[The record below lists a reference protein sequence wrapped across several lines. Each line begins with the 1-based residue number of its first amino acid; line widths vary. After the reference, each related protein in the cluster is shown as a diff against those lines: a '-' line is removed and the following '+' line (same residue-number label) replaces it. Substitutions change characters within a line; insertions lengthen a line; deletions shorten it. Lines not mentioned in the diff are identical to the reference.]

1 MIAYKFR
8 SGRGTKDSEGKDV
21 FVRDIELL
29 TRDTIYLPTVE
40 QLNDPAEALVD
51 DSVSRLE
58 LQILEPLV
66 PKESYNKV
74 KECLDDLL
82 GRIHNAGIYSLS
94 KRIDNE
100 LMWAYYASGHSG
112 YAIIIDTDV
121 LANSFGHGKWG
132 GMHEIDVHY
141 SAKLPRFE
149 IDKIGKQKFEET
161 LSCLVGTKSKA
172 WEHEAELRLV
182 FDKGGRCLKIDYRAV
197 KGFVFGYRMAAEDID
212 YVMKAFAGRDLEY
225 YKMTLKD
232 GSYRLLRQ
240 RLKDEYPVTEK
251 YCPNNVEY
259 DVEELLEGDK
269 VIGGVGYE
277 YRSFVEQALKEVS
290 REPFVTGISHI
301 IVDDE
306 QRHPHILI
314 WTSIQQDGSIRP
326 MRSFEYDLIEGALC
340 RTVGNQGES
349 RR

>member
-8 SGRGTKDSEGKDV
+8 SGRGTKDSDGKDV
-21 FVRDIELL
+21 FVRDIELMAH
-29 TRDTIYLPTVE
+29 DTIYVPTVE

-51 DSVSRLE
+51 DGVFQWE
-58 LQILEPLV
+58 LRVLKPMV
-66 PKESYNKV
+66 PKESYDRV
-74 KECLDDLL
+74 KECLDSLFDK
-82 GRIHNAGIYSLS
+82 IHNAGIYSLS

-149 IDKIGKQKFEET
+149 IDKIGKQKFEDT
-161 LSCLVGTKSKA
+161 LSCLVGTKSMA
-172 WEHEAELRLV
+172 WEHEAEHRLV
-182 FDKGGRCLKIDYRAV
+182 FDNGGRCLKIDYRAV

-212 YVMKAFAGRDLEY
+212 FVMKEFAGRDLEY
-225 YKMTLKD
+225 YRMTIKD
-232 GSYRLLRQ
+232 RSYKLLPQ
-240 RLKDEYPVTEK
+240 RLNDKYPVTKK
-251 YCPNNVEY
+251 YSPNNVEY

-269 VIGGVGYE
+269 GIGGVGYK

-290 REPFVTGISHI
+290 REPFVKGISHI
-301 IVDDE
+301 IVDDD
-306 QRHPHILI
+306 QKYPHILI
-314 WTSIQQDGSIRP
+314 WTSIKQDGSVRR

-340 RTVGNQGES
+340 QKAENQGES
-349 RR
+349 R